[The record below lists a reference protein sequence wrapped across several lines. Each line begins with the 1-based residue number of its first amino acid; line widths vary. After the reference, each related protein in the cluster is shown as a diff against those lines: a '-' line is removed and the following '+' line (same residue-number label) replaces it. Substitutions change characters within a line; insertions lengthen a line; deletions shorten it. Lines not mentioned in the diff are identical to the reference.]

1 MCSKLFPYAGSFAY
15 RGDFLMKKEKGA
27 ATLLEY
33 TIVLPIVFTIVFMLI
48 FVGFTMHQKAVM
60 EAATQRS
67 AIYVAKTITDP
78 SYENIVLSDG
88 SQDANDILSA
98 SITQDSIVTAPYRYL
113 FSGNGNI
120 PDSELGVS
128 DLIAKNQIF
137 IDTAPSVTVKKET
150 GIFTK
155 VIVTATQEY
164 KVPELIPGLDLPSIL
179 TIETQSVV
187 YVNQPAEFI
196 RNADYITDIVVKETE
211 PLVDK
216 LTSVIS
222 KIKFFDKNVK

>member
-1 MCSKLFPYAGSFAY
+1 MK
-15 RGDFLMKKEKGA
+15 GDYLMKNEKGA

-33 TIVLPIVFTIVFMLI
+33 TIVLPIAFAIVFMLI

-67 AIYVAKTITDP
+67 AIYVARTITDP
-78 SYENIVLSDG
+78 SYEKIVSTDG
-88 SQDANDILSA
+88 TKDANDILSA
-98 SITQDSIVTAPYRYL
+98 TITNESIVNAPYRYL
-113 FSGNGNI
+113 FTGSGSI
-120 PDSELGVS
+120 SDSELSVA

-137 IDTAPSVTVKKET
+137 IDTAPTVTVNKEA

-155 VIVTATQEY
+155 VVVTATQEY
-164 KVPELIPGLDLPSIL
+164 EIPKLINGLELPSIL

-196 RNADYITDIVVKETE
+196 RNADYITDIVVDVTG
-211 PLVDK
+211 PIVDK
-216 LTSVIS
+216 ITSVVS
-222 KIKFFDKNVK
+222 KIKFFNKNVK

>member
-1 MCSKLFPYAGSFAY
+1 MK
-15 RGDFLMKKEKGA
+15 GDYLMKNEKGA

-33 TIVLPIVFTIVFMLI
+33 TIVLPIAFAIVFMLI

-67 AIYVAKTITDP
+67 AIYVARTITDP
-78 SYENIVLSDG
+78 SYEKIVSTDG
-88 SQDANDILSA
+88 TKDANDILSA
-98 SITQDSIVTAPYRYL
+98 TITNESIVNAPYRYL
-113 FSGNGNI
+113 FTGSGSI
-120 PDSELGVS
+120 SDSELSVA

-137 IDTAPSVTVKKET
+137 IDTAPNVTVNKEA

-155 VIVTATQEY
+155 VVVTATQEY
-164 KVPELIPGLDLPSIL
+164 EIPKLINGLELPSIL

-196 RNADYITDIVVKETE
+196 RNADYITDIVVDVTG
-211 PLVDK
+211 PIVDK
-216 LTSVIS
+216 ITSVVS
-222 KIKFFDKNVK
+222 KIKFFNKNVK

>member
-1 MCSKLFPYAGSFAY
+1 
-15 RGDFLMKKEKGA
+15 MKKEKGA
-27 ATLLEY
+27 ATLIEY
-33 TIVLPIVFTIVFMLI
+33 AIVLPIVFAIVFMLI

-67 AIYVAKTITDP
+67 AIYVARTITDP
-78 SYENIVLSDG
+78 SYENIVSSDG
-88 SQDANDILSA
+88 KQDANDILSA
-98 SITQDSIVTAPYRYL
+98 TITQESIVNAPYRYL
-113 FSGNGNI
+113 FSGSGSL
-120 PDSELGVS
+120 PDSELSVS

-137 IDTAPSVTVKKET
+137 IDTDPTVSVQKET

-164 KVPELIPGLDLPSIL
+164 KIPELIPGLALPSIL

-196 RNADYITDIVVKETE
+196 RNADYVTDIVVDVTGSI
-211 PLVDK
+211 VDK
-216 LTSVIS
+216 LTTVVS

>member
-1 MCSKLFPYAGSFAY
+1 MK
-15 RGDFLMKKEKGA
+15 GDYLMKNEKGA

-33 TIVLPIVFTIVFMLI
+33 TIVLPIAFAIVFMLI

-67 AIYVAKTITDP
+67 AIYVARTITDP
-78 SYENIVLSDG
+78 SYEKIVSTDG
-88 SQDANDILSA
+88 TKDANDILSA
-98 SITQDSIVTAPYRYL
+98 TITNESIVNAPYRYL
-113 FSGNGNI
+113 FTGSGSI
-120 PDSELGVS
+120 SDSELSVA

-137 IDTAPSVTVKKET
+137 IDTAPNVTVNKEA

-155 VIVTATQEY
+155 VVVTATQEY
-164 KVPELIPGLDLPSIL
+164 EIPKLINGLDLPSIL

-196 RNADYITDIVVKETE
+196 RNADYITDIVVDVTG
-211 PLVDK
+211 PIVDK
-216 LTSVIS
+216 ITSVVS
-222 KIKFFDKNVK
+222 KIKFFNKNVK

>member
-1 MCSKLFPYAGSFAY
+1 
-15 RGDFLMKKEKGA
+15 MKNEKGA

-33 TIVLPIVFTIVFMLI
+33 TIVLPIVFAVVFMLL

-67 AIYVAKTITDP
+67 AIYVARTITDP
-78 SYENIVLSDG
+78 SYENIVSTDG
-88 SQDANDILSA
+88 KQDANDILSA
-98 SITQDSIVTAPYRYL
+98 TITQESIVNAPYRYL
-113 FSGNGNI
+113 FSGSGSI
-120 PDSELGVS
+120 PNSELSVA

-137 IDTAPSVTVKKET
+137 IDTTPTVTVKKEA
-150 GIFTK
+150 GIFTR
-155 VIVTATQEY
+155 VVVTATQEY

-179 TIETQSVV
+179 TVETQSIV

-196 RNADYITDIVVKETE
+196 RNADYITDIVVKATE

-222 KIKFFDKNVK
+222 KIKFFDTNVK

>member
-1 MCSKLFPYAGSFAY
+1 M
-15 RGDFLMKKEKGA
+15 
-27 ATLLEY
+27 
-33 TIVLPIVFTIVFMLI
+33 
-48 FVGFTMHQKAVM
+48 
-60 EAATQRS
+60 
-67 AIYVAKTITDP
+67 
-78 SYENIVLSDG
+78 N
-88 SQDANDILSA
+88 
-98 SITQDSIVTAPYRYL
+98 APYRYL
-113 FSGNGNI
+113 FSGGGSL
-120 PDSELGVS
+120 PDSELSVS

-137 IDTAPSVTVKKET
+137 IDTDPTVSVQKEA

-196 RNADYITDIVVKETE
+196 RNADYVTDIVVDVTG
-211 PLVDK
+211 PIVDK
-216 LTSVIS
+216 LTTVVS

>member
-1 MCSKLFPYAGSFAY
+1 MK
-15 RGDFLMKKEKGA
+15 GDYLMKNEKGA

-33 TIVLPIVFTIVFMLI
+33 TIVLPIAFAIVFMLI

-67 AIYVAKTITDP
+67 AIYVARTITDP
-78 SYENIVLSDG
+78 SYEKIVSTDG
-88 SQDANDILSA
+88 TKDANDILSA
-98 SITQDSIVTAPYRYL
+98 TITNESIVNAPYRYL
-113 FSGNGNI
+113 FTGSGSI
-120 PDSELGVS
+120 SDSELSVA

-137 IDTAPSVTVKKET
+137 IDTAPNVTVNKEA

-155 VIVTATQEY
+155 VVVTATQEY
-164 KVPELIPGLDLPSIL
+164 EVPKLINGLDLPSIL

-196 RNADYITDIVVKETE
+196 RNADYITDIVVDVTG
-211 PLVDK
+211 PIVDK
-216 LTSVIS
+216 ITSVVS
-222 KIKFFDKNVK
+222 KIKFFNKNVK

>member
-1 MCSKLFPYAGSFAY
+1 MDRFAMK
-15 RGDFLMKKEKGA
+15 GDYLMKNEKGA

-33 TIVLPIVFTIVFMLI
+33 TIVLPIAFAIVFMLI

-67 AIYVAKTITDP
+67 AIYVARTITDP
-78 SYENIVLSDG
+78 SYEKIVSTDG
-88 SQDANDILSA
+88 TKDANDILSA
-98 SITQDSIVTAPYRYL
+98 TITNESIVNAPYRYL
-113 FSGNGNI
+113 FTGSGSI
-120 PDSELGVS
+120 SDSELSVA

-137 IDTAPSVTVKKET
+137 IDTAPNVTVNKEA

-155 VIVTATQEY
+155 VVVTATQEY
-164 KVPELIPGLDLPSIL
+164 EIPKLINGLELPSIL

-196 RNADYITDIVVKETE
+196 RNADYITDIVVDVTG
-211 PLVDK
+211 PIVDK
-216 LTSVIS
+216 ITSVVS
-222 KIKFFDKNVK
+222 KIKFFNKNVK